1 LRRRTARAISQK
13 EKTMNDAVVDRL
25 FAEARA
31 GRISRRRLLETG
43 LRLGLATP
51 VIMSLIEAAP
61 KSASAAPAA
70 PVSPTPKLAAQDA
83 TSGTLTILWTSGTED
98 IDPHFTY
105 SELASAV
112 ALGVYEQLVR
122 LKGDTTDEFE
132 PSLAESWEVSEDQ
145 STFTFTLYPDVL
157 FQDGTPANAQAVK
170 DSYTRW
176 IELGGSPV
184 NVITRFCDSP
194 DKMEVVDDVTL
205 RFNLG
210 SPQPLFLSAMAS
222 SYGSMI
228 ISPTALAENATEDD
242 PYAHEWAMFNAI
254 GSGPYL
260 LESNSVSEGVV
271 LTRFDGY
278 HKGWE
283 GNHFDRIIFRV
294 VPEDSTRRQ
303 LIERG
308 EADAIT
314 NYLSP
319 EALEALRAVPTVTV
333 LEYPTTRITWAI
345 MNAPRL
351 LTPEVRKG
359 LSYAFPYD
367 DVIDAVNKGLL
378 KRSGPIADSVRGYDP
393 DVFLYQT
400 DLDKAKELI
409 VAGGI
414 PEGTV
419 FEYMTDANDERD
431 QTTAQLFQANLQQI
445 GYDLDIIAV
454 DFATIESTVYGE
466 APPEEKPHII
476 SSWGWWPDYN
486 DPWNQLWPNFTEANV
501 GNGGSNGGAW
511 VNARFEE
518 IMAEAENYESEE
530 RLTELMKEAQN
541 ILTEQDPPVI
551 YYGQRVDFTALGA
564 GIEGF
569 VPNPLYLEAY
579 NLYGMSRA
587 SS

>member
-1 LRRRTARAISQK
+1 
-13 EKTMNDAVVDRL
+13 MNDAVVDRL
-25 FAEARA
+25 FAQARA
-31 GRISRRRLLETG
+31 GRMSRRRLLETG

-51 VIMSLIEAAP
+51 VITSLIAAAP
-61 KSASAAPAA
+61 KSAAAA
-70 PVSPTPKLAAQDA
+70 PVAPVAASPRPAAAQDA
-83 TSGTLTILWTSGTED
+83 TSGTLTILLTSGTED
-98 IDPHFTY
+98 IDPHYTY
-105 SELASAV
+105 SEIASAV
-112 ALGVYEQLVR
+112 ALGVYEQLLR
-122 LKGDTTDEFE
+122 LKGESTDEFE

-157 FQDGTPANAQAVK
+157 FHDGTPANAQAVK

-222 SYGSMI
+222 SYGPMV
-228 ISPTALAENATEDD
+228 ISPTALAENATEED
-242 PYAHEWAMFNAI
+242 PYAHEWAREFAV
-254 GSGPYL
+254 GSGPYM
-260 LESNSVSEGVV
+260 LESNSISEGIV
-271 LTRFDGY
+271 LTRFDDY
-278 HKGWE
+278 HLGWE

-294 VPEDSTRRQ
+294 VPEDATRRQ
-303 LIERG
+303 LLERG

-319 EALEALRAVPTVTV
+319 EALEALRTVPTLQV
-333 LEYPTTRITWAI
+333 LEYPTTRVSWAI

-351 LTPEVRKG
+351 LTPEVRQG
-359 LSYAFPYD
+359 FSYAFPYD
-367 DVIDAVNKGLL
+367 NVQNAVYGGLL
-378 KRSGPIADSVRGYDP
+378 NRSGPIPSTVRGYDP

-400 DLDKAKELI
+400 DLDRAKELI
-409 VAGGI
+409 LAGGF
-414 PEGTV
+414 PEGQT
-419 FEYMTDANDERD
+419 FEYMVDANDERA
-431 QTTAQLFQANLQQI
+431 QTTAQLFQANVQQI
-445 GYDLDIIAV
+445 GFNLDIISV
-454 DFATIESTVYGE
+454 DYATVESTVYGD
-466 APPEEKPHII
+466 APAEEKPHFIG
-476 SSWGWWPDYN
+476 SWGWWPDYN

-518 IMAEAENYESEE
+518 IMAEAEHYESEE
-530 RLTELMKEAQN
+530 QLIALMKEAQN

-551 YYGQRVDFTALGA
+551 YLGERIDYTVLGSDIQGFT
-564 GIEGF
+564 
-569 VPNPLYLEAY
+569 PNPLYLEAY
-579 NLYGMSRA
+579 NLYDMSRA